1 MAPRTRHA
9 FVLKRILISVLLG
22 MLLAALTSEV
32 AYRWLRRENREPQR
46 VQLIIPPGTAQ
57 KVAQGAAPPGIP
69 NDMTFVLGDTLV
81 VVNQDDVDHR
91 LGPLWIPAGTSA
103 SLNLGREQDYVLE
116 CSFLIFLINFFW
128 SLKHGEKADNN
139 LWNSRS
145 PEWQVPSPMP
155 LHNYEREFEVVGEP
169 YDYGLPGSK
178 YVQFSK
184 RK

>member
-1 MAPRTRHA
+1 MAPLTRRA

-22 MLLAALTSEV
+22 VFLAALTSEV

-57 KVAQGAAPPGIP
+57 KVAQGAAPPDIP
-69 NDMTFVLGDTLV
+69 SDMTFVLGDTLV

-116 CSFLIFLINFFW
+116 CSFRPDNYLGLKVFQPVTLSTRLSGILFAGFPLSALFAVYSILIG
-128 SLKHGEKADNN
+128 KDEK
-139 LWNSRS
+139 R
-145 PEWQVPSPMP
+145 
-155 LHNYEREFEVVGEP
+155 
-169 YDYGLPGSK
+169 GLPA
-178 YVQFSK
+178 
-184 RK
+184 